1 MNEMYNMGLSI
12 HSFGTVALLGVI
24 LINILYLKSAN
35 DLNKYKRKMSIFL
48 MPLSSMVL
56 GSVIFT
62 GIVMMAAKHLNFS
75 IANIAMIFISVVL
88 IILEVKRS
96 KTLKYINSK
105 KEHGLKVYKN
115 FAMRIFYV
123 EIALI
128 VIIAAWMWWLV

>member
-12 HSFGTVALLGVI
+12 HSFGSVALLGVVF
-24 LINILYLKSAN
+24 INILYLKSAN
-35 DLNKYKRKMSIFL
+35 DLNKYKRKMSILL

-56 GSVIFT
+56 GGVIFT

-88 IILEVKRS
+88 IILEAKRS

-105 KEHGLKVYKN
+105 KEHGLKAYKN

-123 EIALI
+123 EMALI
-128 VIIAAWMWWLV
+128 AIISIWMWWLA